1 MWWRLVADFRRRH
14 PMHACTAGQD
24 SCIGTTWRVQ
34 KQSLG
39 SGEIR
44 SSDQLVLDR
53 PASMAVDL
61 HGTWSWKRPLSDAQS
76 PVHAP
81 LKLQDR
87 MIRTRRGEPKEA
99 ARGSANRLCRQ
110 QPPCP
115 PAAVK
120 DQRRSS
126 MLLRFNGEA
135 SASRRLEL
143 RSRCRYRSNSQQ
155 LLAQSSVFSPI
166 RLQALDPNPRPVH
179 YRFTVQ
185 NVQNFRC

>member
-1 MWWRLVADFRRRH
+1 MLRLALSCGGVWLLTFEGGIQCTHRRTRF
-14 PMHACTAGQD
+14 MYGNNLE
-24 SCIGTTWRVQ
+24 SSE
-34 KQSLG
+34 QSLG

-81 LKLQDR
+81 LKLQNR

-143 RSRCRYRSNSQQ
+143 RWCCGHSSNS
-155 LLAQSSVFSPI
+155 
-166 RLQALDPNPRPVH
+166 LQGA
-179 YRFTVQ
+179 
-185 NVQNFRC
+185 C